1 MYRIDGA
8 WSQSLLVGAKPY
20 HHAQVHCVT
29 MLRAVG
35 IILDE
40 FRFEEIIPRILQDIG
55 NANSLCI
62 KIGIRETITAS
73 EQTLVECM
81 TYDAVNARERAA
93 HVGDGAEARFM
104 RIVDCIGYLR
114 LERILL
120 VVNGI
125 ETDRGIEVALILQCC
140 FCSMGTQLGIDLA
153 DKRRI
158 ALEVL
163 PEPVTESTFL
173 LRIESV
179 VDPQSYG
186 ERRDMIGRTQERTI
200 GRHFQFGGQGFLDR
214 IIDRIDLV
222 VIDFRHTRIEHLTS
236 RKPVGNAACREAN
249 GQDDQSQ
256 QRCQA
261 IATTRQQ

>member
-1 MYRIDGA
+1 M
-8 WSQSLLVGAKPY
+8 
-20 HHAQVHCVT
+20 VH
-29 MLRAVG
+29 
-35 IILDE
+35 
-40 FRFEEIIPRILQDIG
+40 
-55 NANSLCI
+55 
-62 KIGIRETITAS
+62 
-73 EQTLVECM
+73 
-81 TYDAVNARERAA
+81 DAVDARERAA
-93 HVGDGAEARFM
+93 HVGNGTETRFM
-104 RIVDCIGYLR
+104 RIVDRIGYLR

-186 ERRDMIGRTQERTI
+186 ERRDMIGRTQEGTV
-200 GRHFQFGGQGFLDR
+200 GRHFQFGGQGFLDQ
-214 IIDRIDLV
+214 IIDSIDLV
-222 VIDFRHTRIEHLTS
+222 MIDSRHTRIEHLTS
-236 RKPVGNAACREAN
+236 RKPVGDAACREAN
-249 GQDDQSQ
+249 GQDDQDQ